1 MPRFIAS
8 LGTKRTMI
16 GLFQNINMMNNSIT
30 GEDLYI
36 MVNSVH
42 RPSRRKE
49 RQRRH
54 APSMQALPN
63 LMAFIDK

>member
-1 MPRFIAS
+1 
-8 LGTKRTMI
+8 
-16 GLFQNINMMNNSIT
+16 MMNNSRT

-49 RQRRH
+49 IQRRY
-54 APSMQALPN
+54 APSMQALPS
-63 LMAFIDK
+63 LMAFLDKEIQRYTSSPTWINAVRI